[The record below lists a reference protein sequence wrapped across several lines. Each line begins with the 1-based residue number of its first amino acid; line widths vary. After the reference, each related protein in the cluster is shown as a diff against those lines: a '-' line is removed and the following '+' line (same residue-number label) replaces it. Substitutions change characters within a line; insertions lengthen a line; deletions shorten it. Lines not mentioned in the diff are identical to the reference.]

1 MAGASNLNRRKSIA
15 SFSPAFNPVG
25 NEQAYISGQEH
36 GISVVTETVITNSAA
51 VTAVAHSLGVTPGF
65 YTAQSI
71 GGGTAPVSLREHSA
85 ANNSVIGVRGYT
97 HSTTNQTNTTVRF
110 AFFPPQT

>member
-1 MAGASNLNRRKSIA
+1 MAGASNLDRRKSAA
-15 SFSPAFNPVG
+15 SFIPAFNPVG
-25 NEQAYISGQEH
+25 NEQAYIKGQEH

-65 YTAQSI
+65 YTVQVI
-71 GGGTAPVSLREHSA
+71 GGGAAPVSILEHSA
-85 ANNSVIGVRGYT
+85 ANNSVIGLRGYT
-97 HSTTNQTNTTVRF
+97 HSTTNQTNVTVRV